1 MPAFAEVRLLSLPR
15 AIDRYFEVALYLLVL
30 TGVGTL
36 ASTGTLDLPTV
47 IFVCSAL
54 VFRGYLLAKKRKMV
68 IPERW
73 TTVLT
78 IGYVIFYVT
87 DYFLLSGGFLAST
100 VHLVLFVMVVRLFSA
115 QRDRDHYFLF
125 ILSFLMVLAAAVLTV
140 DSIFLASF
148 GVFIGMAIVTC
159 ILMEMKHSAAK
170 AAFQSGNLSGRLPH
184 RRMAVSIASVVPVL
198 VLLIF
203 LGGAA
208 IFFLLPR
215 VSVGYLGTFAGGNDL
230 TTGFSDHVELGS
242 IGRIQQ
248 SSSVVMHI
256 RVDGD
261 KNGSFDLK
269 WRGIT
274 LNLFNG
280 RTWLDSHGKYAALRL
295 PDGRFALRPENEK
308 LASSVAGQP
317 IHYRILME
325 PVGSSVFFLAP
336 TATTLQGEFRIVAQ
350 DDGGAVFNADAEHV
364 ITQYDATSMI
374 GSPTGAQLKGALGSY
389 PAEMVLDYLQLPPL
403 DPRIPKLA
411 QQITAGTEN
420 NYDRAVAIESYL
432 RTHFGYTLQLSRTP
446 PRDPLTE
453 FLFLRKQGHCEY
465 FASSMA
471 IMLRTLRIPSRVV
484 NGFRTGEFNDLTSQY
499 VVRES
504 DAHSWVEAYFPG
516 YGWVSFD
523 PTPVNVGSRMGW
535 SRAMLYMDALASF
548 WREWV
553 ISYDSTHQH
562 SLETMATRGSL
573 QWFQQARTWM
583 RQEYATLMGAA
594 SRTQGEVTKRP
605 TRWVVL
611 GLFAAVVLVLVTGGR
626 RCLQFFRQMRL
637 SARPAKSPRVSAT
650 IWYERMTRRVARK
663 GWRKMPAQ
671 TPAEFIRCI
680 EDPMV
685 RERVAKFTSRYE
697 SARFGGSAEDA
708 SSLPQLYEEV
718 LNAGREKKS
727 VSDVPDYAN
736 ADK

>member
-1 MPAFAEVRLLSLPR
+1 MPAFADVRPISLPH
-15 AIDRYFEVALYLLVL
+15 AIDRYFDVALYLLVL

-47 IFVCSAL
+47 VFVCSAL
-54 VFRGYLLAKKRKMV
+54 VFRGYLLAKKRTMV

-73 TTVLT
+73 TTMLT
-78 IGYVIFYVT
+78 IGYVMFYVT
-87 DYFLLSGGFLAST
+87 DYFLLSGGFLAAT

-159 ILMEMKHSAAK
+159 ILMEMKHAAAK
-170 AAFQSGNLSGRLPH
+170 AAFQSGNLSGKLPH

-269 WRGIT
+269 WRAIT
-274 LNLFNG
+274 LNLFDG

-295 PDGRFALRPENEK
+295 PDGRFALRPQDEK
-308 LASSVAGQP
+308 LASLSTPQS

-325 PVGSSVFFLAP
+325 PMGSSVFFLAP
-336 TATTLQGEFRIVAQ
+336 TATTLRGEFRIVAQ

-374 GSPTGAQLKGALGSY
+374 GSPTGAQLREAFGSY
-389 PAEMVLDYLQLPPL
+389 PAETVLDYLQLPPL
-403 DPRIPKLA
+403 DARIPTLA
-411 QQITAGTEN
+411 RQITAGKDN
-420 NYDRAVAIESYL
+420 NYDRAVAIENYL

-446 PRDPLTE
+446 PRDPLAE
-453 FLFLRKQGHCEY
+453 FLFVRKQGHCEY

-499 VVRES
+499 IVRES

-523 PTPVNVGSRMGW
+523 PTPVNAGSRMGW

-573 QWFQQARTWM
+573 QWFQQARTWT

-594 SRTQGEVTKRP
+594 SRTQDKVAKRP
-605 TRWVVL
+605 ARWVVL
-611 GLFAAVVLVLVTGGR
+611 GLFAAVVLALVTGGR
-626 RCLQFFRQMRL
+626 RCLEFFRRVRL
-637 SARPAKSPRVSAT
+637 SARPAKSPRVAAT
-650 IWYERMTRRVARK
+650 IWYERMTHRVARK
-663 GWRKMPAQ
+663 GWRKTPAQ
-671 TPAEFIRCI
+671 TPGEFIRCI
-680 EDPMV
+680 KDPMI
-685 RERVAKFTSRYE
+685 REKVAKFTTRYE
-697 SARFGGSAEDA
+697 SARFGGSSEDA
-708 SSLPQLYEEV
+708 SSLPQLYDEIS
-718 LNAGREKKS
+718 NAGREKKS
-727 VSDVPDYAN
+727 VPNVPDYAN